1 MRKKRVALIAL
12 ALAVGLG
19 LAGIGTVARAGEVFR
34 EKPDMIEAKLVGEN
48 VVMLRN
54 GERIITL
61 TLPEG
66 KEGFSI
72 ETSDGG
78 SVIRLRFL
86 TGEERVEM
94 MKKLWI
100 GEELDVGELLEIAEG
115 DGRVQE
121 LIAGGEYE
129 VVTAMQLWGLEE
141 NAWGVITL
149 EFEETKELYK
159 ISIDLR
165 KRTVESIQEVPQPL
179 PVYVRLTVTEAEE
192 SAIEKAKEDS
202 RVAELLGVGYE
213 ITSAYATILTEQVLT
228 KEGEGYVFRPTIR
241 AVDLGLEKGE
251 NRTRVY
257 VEFVPTEIIYPK

>member
-19 LAGIGTVARAGEVFR
+19 LAGIGAVAGVGEVFR

-54 GERIITL
+54 GEIIITL
-61 TLPEG
+61 TLPEE
-66 KEGFSI
+66 KEGFNI

-94 MKKLWI
+94 MEKLWI

-115 DGRVQE
+115 DERVQE
-121 LIAGGEYE
+121 LTAGREYE

-165 KRTVESIQEVPQPL
+165 KRTVESLQEVPQPL

-192 SAIEKAKEDS
+192 SAIEKAKEDP
-202 RVAELLGVGYE
+202 RVAELLEEGYE

-251 NRTRVY
+251 NRARVY
-257 VEFVPTEIIYPK
+257 VEFGPTEIIYPK